1 MTKVAI
7 ETQGCSANAAESE
20 IMCGLLQKAGFSLGG
35 KEDADVVLINVC
47 TVKGE
52 GTALRAVRDAK
63 LRFPHKKLVI
73 GGCVT
78 PRLLIKLREIDEDA
92 GVLNT
97 HNVHNVVSIVEE
109 TINDTPVT
117 AFSRTPEVKVGLPRI
132 RKNPVVGIIPI
143 LNSCASH
150 CTFCSTKLVKGK
162 LLSYPQQAIIA
173 EARRAIASGC
183 KELWITSQ
191 DNGAY
196 GLDKA
201 TRELPQLLKALCA
214 LPGEFKIRLGMAN
227 PVHITTMLPEML
239 EIFHDPH
246 LYQFLH
252 IPIQSGNNRILAL
265 MKRENTVEEYCNI
278 VTAFKKRIPSMTI
291 ATDIIVGFPTETEAE
306 FLDTV
311 ELLRKTMPDVVNISR
326 FRVRHGTMAARMDG
340 QISGDGMKS
349 RSRLLTGICQNI
361 GQLQNEKW
369 LGWEGEVLIT
379 EQGKEET
386 WLGRNFAYKQVVMKG
401 DYALG
406 EIANVK
412 VMKATPY
419 DLSSR

>member
-1 MTKVAI
+1 MSKIAI

-20 IMCGLLQKAGFSLGG
+20 IMGGLLQKAGFCLGE

-78 PRLLIKLREIDEDA
+78 PKLLTKLREIDEDA

-97 HNVHNVVSIVEE
+97 HNVHNVVSVVEE
-109 TINDTPVT
+109 TINDTPMTV
-117 AFSRTPEVKVGLPRI
+117 FSREPEVKVGLPRI
-132 RKNPVVGIIPI
+132 RNNPIVGIIPI

-162 LLSYPQQAIIA
+162 LLSYPQPAIVA
-173 EARRAIASGC
+173 EARRALASGC

-196 GLDKA
+196 MLDKGV
-201 TRELPQLLKALCA
+201 RELPHLLKELCA
-214 LPGEFKIRLGMAN
+214 LPGEFKIRLGMTN
-227 PVHITTMLPEML
+227 PVHIIKMLPEIL
-239 EIFHDPH
+239 EIFHDQH

-252 IPIQSGNNRILAL
+252 IPIQSGDNRILAL
-265 MKRENTVEEYCNI
+265 MKRENSVEEYCDI
-278 VTAFKKRIPSMTI
+278 VTTIKKKFPTMTI

-306 FLDTV
+306 FSNTV
-311 ELLRKTMPDVVNISR
+311 ELLKKTMPDVVNLSR
-326 FRVRHGTMAARMDG
+326 FRVRHGTLAARME
-340 QISGDGMKS
+340 QISGDEMKR
-349 RSRLLTGICQNI
+349 RSRLVTSICQNI
-361 GQLQNEKW
+361 GQLRNEAW
-369 LGWEGEVLIT
+369 IGWKGEILIT
-379 EQGKEET
+379 ERGKEET
-386 WLGRNFAYKQVVMKG
+386 WLGRNFAYKQVVVRG
-401 DYALG
+401 NYALG
-406 EIANVK
+406 ENVK
-412 VMKATPY
+412 VTITKVTPY
-419 DLSSR
+419 DLLSC